1 MNSFAEGRY
10 DITNVPG
17 AQIQADYEEKRTD
30 AWSQIEDLNI
40 TKRIISTCAFDFL
53 LLLLY
58 LLFLTTSETR
68 AS

>member
-58 LLFLTTSETR
+58 LPFLTTSETR